1 MFTFLSSSLEYIIP
15 FLIVLTVLVFVHEL
29 GHYVVARWNGVKIEV
44 FSIGFGPEIF
54 GWTDKNQ
61 TRWKFSLIPLGGY
74 VRMFGDADPSGQSVN
89 PELKIMSLEQ
99 KNLTLSSKTPLQRIA
114 VAAAGPLAHY
124 LLAIVIFMGVF
135 TIKGEPVLTNDI
147 GAVVEKSVAER
158 IGVKAGD
165 RITRL
170 NDAPISEFNDIIG
183 TLKDLTGKD
192 VQVEVSR
199 PLSFPEDPAA
209 GIPENAPRESI
220 VLFGKMVTYS
230 DSNEEIPVQK
240 LGIAPGGSFIR
251 SVGPL
256 QSIGLSIKKCYQY
269 SGEILSSLG
278 QMITGQKGSGEL
290 GGILSIG
297 SMAKESVSGGMIT
310 LIMFMAVLSVNLGL
324 INLLPVPILDGGHI
338 LFCSIEAMTGRPV
351 KEKIQEWA
359 FGIGM
364 FIVLSVMLLTTWNDI
379 SHFKVIQKITGLF
392 H

>member
-54 GWTDKNQ
+54 GWTDKAQ

-74 VRMFGDADPSGQSVN
+74 VRMYGDADPSGQSVN
-89 PELKIMSLEQ
+89 PELKTMNQDE

-114 VAAAGPLAHY
+114 VSAAGPLANY
-124 LLAIVIFMGVF
+124 LLAIVIFMGYF
-135 TIKGEPVLTNDI
+135 TIKGEPVVTNDI
-147 GAVVEKSVAER
+147 GGIIAGSVAER

-165 RITRL
+165 RLTRL
-170 NDAPISEFNDIIG
+170 NDTPITEFNDIVG
-183 TLKDLTGKD
+183 TLKNLAGKD
-192 VQVEVSR
+192 VRVEVSR
-199 PLSFPEDPAA
+199 PLTLPENPKE
-209 GIPENAPRESI
+209 GIPETTPRETL
-220 VLFGKMVTYS
+220 VFTGKMVTYTT
-230 DSNEEIPVQK
+230 SNEEIPAQK
-240 LGIAPGGSFIR
+240 LGIAPGATTHR
-251 SVGPL
+251 DVKPL
-256 QSIGLSIKKCYQY
+256 KVIGLSLQKCYQF
-269 SGEILSSLG
+269 SADILSSLG

-297 SMAKESVSGGMIT
+297 NMAKESVSAGMT
-310 LIMFMAVLSVNLGL
+310 NLILSVALLSINLGL
-324 INLLPVPILDGGHI
+324 INLLPIPVLDGGHI
-338 LFCSIEAMTGRPV
+338 LFCTIEAITGHPV

-364 FIVLSVMLLTTWNDI
+364 LVVLGVMLLTTWNDF
-379 SHFKVIQKITGLF
+379 SHFKVIEKFMGLF